1 MKTLPTLITIFAA
14 FCLTAGIIAGSV
26 FLISESIFLLL
37 LVLPALCSQIY
48 EMTPSYKRK
57 HEQQMKDFNDA
68 LRCVEDLEALS
79 KNKTEENIEK
89 FKSKWPNYVNQITQ
103 YDMICLIAYDKGV
116 WEFFN
121 ELAKSN
127 EGNSK

>member
-1 MKTLPTLITIFAA
+1 
-14 FCLTAGIIAGSV
+14 
-26 FLISESIFLLL
+26 
-37 LVLPALCSQIY
+37 
-48 EMTPSYKRK
+48 
-57 HEQQMKDFNDA
+57 MKDFNDA

-89 FKSKWPNYVNQITQ
+89 FKSKWPNYIKQITS

-121 ELAKSN
+121 ELAKTN
-127 EGNSK
+127 EGNNK